1 MEGGAFWLGW
11 ERMEVPEGTL
21 RLLSAREILEARRE
35 GLELAADGREAA
47 LCANACLVARA
58 LERDG
63 EPVYPDG
70 GAVLAALRVEDI
82 VRLAEEWGRFDREF
96 DPSLLDGA
104 ERTEARKKAWS
115 TRLMRAFSGVCSAA
129 SARCP
134 RRNGP
139 RP

>member
-1 MEGGAFWLGW
+1 MEGGAFWLGR
-11 ERMEVPEGTL
+11 ERLEVPEGTL

-35 GLELAADGREAA
+35 GLELAADGGEAA

-63 EPVYPDG
+63 APVYPDG
-70 GAVLAALRVEDI
+70 RAVLEALRVEDI
-82 VRLAEEWGRFDREF
+82 VRLADRWGQFDREF
-96 DPSLLDGA
+96 DPSVLDGE
-104 ERTEARKKAWS
+104 ERTQARKKAWS
-115 TRLMRAFSGVCSAA
+115 TCLMRAFSGVCSAH

-134 RRNGP
+134 RRSGQ